1 MSINYDDLIGQEVNR
16 IIKSK
21 NDNLGIDYDVT
32 IHTPIGDVFVTMLE
46 TIEINSDYNNN
57 FTSVIYFN
65 FIMAGGYYRDY
76 IIANSGNLEATITK
90 FKKEEILYTETFK
103 AILVNTDSDI
113 SEYKGNYKT
122 ENLNR
127 ASMVR
132 GTIMLL
138 SREIEIM
145 RGIKVDGV
153 FTSTSVKKVL
163 TYLFSKA
170 KEATINSIPIDL
182 TVNIE
187 EPHNDNVY
195 DHIVIPTGVGYLDAP
210 TFLQDTEY
218 GVYNGDIGLF
228 IKRQLNKDKEN
239 KLNLFT
245 FPLYTVNKNPKKELF
260 IYHSNNPYYDFVE
273 NTYTVLDN
281 ILKIVSTSEI
291 VTITPN
297 ENKNID
303 SGNAITSSDPY
314 KLTDYNASVTNDK
327 ISYDK
332 SNQVTSM
339 EPGNRSDGMNIEN
352 YVGNEANL
360 YKVRSKINLQHYG
373 HFQIRWNHSAPE
385 LLIPGMAVKFFYQKE
400 NEIKILVGR
409 LQRDFSL
416 YSEAT
421 KTISTMLNILL
432 KEEDGEN

>member
-16 IIKSK
+16 IINSK
-21 NDNLGIDYDVT
+21 NDNLGLDYDVT

-57 FTSVIYFN
+57 FASVIYFN
-65 FIMAGGYYRDY
+65 FIMASGDYRDF
-76 IIANSGNLEATITK
+76 IVSNSGNLEATVTK
-90 FKKEEILYTETFK
+90 FKKEEITYTETFK
-103 AILVNTDSDI
+103 AILVNTDTDV
-113 SEYKGNYKT
+113 SEVKGNYKS

-127 ASMVR
+127 SSMIR

-138 SREIEIM
+138 SREIELM

-153 FTSTSVKKVL
+153 YPNTTLSKL
-163 TYLFSKA
+163 MLYLFGKA
-170 KEATINSIPIDL
+170 RNATINSIPIDL
-182 TVNIE
+182 TVNLE
-187 EPHNDNVY
+187 EPNNDNEY
-195 DHIVIPTGVGYLDAP
+195 GHIIIPTGIGYLDFP

-245 FPLYTVNKNPKKELF
+245 YPLCTINKNPKRELF
-260 IYHSNNPYYDFVE
+260 IYHTNNPYYDFIE
-273 NTYTVLDN
+273 NTYMEMDN

-291 VTITPN
+291 VTLTPN

-303 SGNAITSSDPY
+303 FGNAITSSDPY
-314 KLTDYNASVTNDK
+314 KLTNYNASVTNDK
-327 ISYDK
+327 ITYNK
-332 SNQVTSM
+332 SNQVSSM

-352 YVGNEANL
+352 YAGNEANL
-360 YKVRSKINLQHYG
+360 YKVRSRVNYQHYG
-373 HFQIRWNHSAPE
+373 HFQIRWNHSSPE
-385 LLIPGMAVKFFYQKE
+385 LLVPGMAVKFFYQKGD
-400 NEIKILVGR
+400 EIKVLVGR

-432 KEEDGEN
+432 KEIDE